1 MSRPAALL
9 LFMMLAVVGYASSDH
24 GHSDHEEAHELAE
37 RGVIRPL
44 TEILEQARQIHDG
57 RVLDVVLKHEKEHE
71 AYVYEL
77 HILDPQGVVWMLE
90 FNAVSKELV
99 ERRRH

>member
-1 MSRPAALL
+1 MLRPAVLL
-9 LFMMLAVVGYASSDH
+9 LLSLAAAAYAS
-24 GHSDHEEAHELAE
+24 SDHEEAHELAE